1 MFDLPSLQVK
11 TDRTKVQEVGFTQRD
26 VASSL
31 LIALSGSFQTAPSF
45 YLNPANGVSY
55 QVASQVPQYHLDSL
69 QTLAGIPV
77 TGPSGAGQARTASRP
92 GRSPGTPTRPERP
105 ASPPR
110 RRTGPAPAPDAP
122 STPAHTPEIGRAH
135 V

>member
-1 MFDLPSLQVK
+1 MRGSDVYKRQHQEANYRVANQIAEQVRQIPGAVDVHVQQMFDLPSLQVN

-55 QVASQVPQYHLDSL
+55 QVASQVPQYLSL
-69 QTLAGIPV
+69 I
-77 TGPSGAGQARTASRP
+77 
-92 GRSPGTPTRPERP
+92 
-105 ASPPR
+105 
-110 RRTGPAPAPDAP
+110 
-122 STPAHTPEIGRAH
+122 HI
-135 V
+135 

>member
-1 MFDLPSLQVK
+1 ESNYHIANEISQQLREVPGAVDVHVQQAFDQPSLLVK

-55 QVASQVPQYHLDSL
+55 QVASQVPQYNLDSL
-69 QTLAGIPV
+69 QSLAGIPV
-77 TGPSGAGQARTASRP
+77 TGPSGAAPQLLGNLATISR
-92 GRSPGTPTRPERP
+92 
-105 ASPPR
+105 
-110 RRTGPAPAPDAP
+110 
-122 STPAHTPEIGRAH
+122 STEQD